1 MYIIL
6 GRTLQQMFDNH
17 KTIFDASY
25 TKADLQKPRP
35 GKPKKS
41 DKVTVTIVEKINS
54 NSDVIDSMEKV
65 VEHFI
70 KIGLPEKAQLLK
82 EIFDRP
88 ETFALGI
95 MDHLKDKKNKAS
107 ELSAEEGLATLLRL
121 DLSRAQYQS
130 IKNISDT
137 QEAHFLPNY
146 DDVVEEKKKCLPENI
161 EITEDSAIVPLD
173 DMMTHTFD
181 RHMLDPSFKEMVVR
195 LVKRNAGE
203 KLKLQ
208 FYYKSGYDVASGQ
221 SQFKVSA
228 NFIFK

>member
-1 MYIIL
+1 M
-6 GRTLQQMFDNH
+6 
-17 KTIFDASY
+17 
-25 TKADLQKPRP
+25 QKPKP
-35 GKPKKS
+35 GKPKKP
-41 DKVTVTIVEKINS
+41 DKVTVTVIEQINS
-54 NSDVIDSMEKV
+54 NSDVIEFMEKV
-65 VEHFI
+65 VEHFM

-82 EIFDRP
+82 EVFDRP

-95 MDHLKDKKNKAS
+95 RSHLEGKKNDAS

-130 IKNISDT
+130 IKNISDA
-137 QEAHFLPNY
+137 QDAHFLPNY

-161 EITEDSAIVPLD
+161 EITEDSAIVPLE
-173 DMMTHTFD
+173 DMMIHTFD

-195 LVKRNAGE
+195 LVKRNDGE
-203 KLKLQ
+203 KLKLV

-228 NFIFK
+228 HFHFN

>member
-1 MYIIL
+1 M
-6 GRTLQQMFDNH
+6 
-17 KTIFDASY
+17 
-25 TKADLQKPRP
+25 QKSRP

-54 NSDVIDSMEKV
+54 NSDVIEGMEKV
-65 VEHFI
+65 VEHFM

-82 EIFDRP
+82 EVFDRP

-95 MDHLKDKKNKAS
+95 RLYLEDKKNSAS

-130 IKNISDT
+130 IKNISDA
-137 QEAHFLPNY
+137 QDAHFLPNY

-161 EITEDSAIVPLD
+161 EITEDSAIVPLE
-173 DMMTHTFD
+173 DMMIHTFD
-181 RHMLDPSFKEMVVR
+181 RHMLDPSFREMVER
-195 LVKRNAGE
+195 LVKRNDGE
-203 KLKLQ
+203 KLKLV

-221 SQFKVSA
+221 SQFKVST
-228 NFIFK
+228 NFIFN